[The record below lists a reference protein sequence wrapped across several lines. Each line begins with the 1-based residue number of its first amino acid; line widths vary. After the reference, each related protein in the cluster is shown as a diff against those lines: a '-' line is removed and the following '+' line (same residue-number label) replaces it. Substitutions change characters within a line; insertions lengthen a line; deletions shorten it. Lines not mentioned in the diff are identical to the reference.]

1 MQHLTSFNMR
11 ICVKRHHTH
20 NSAFLFALFFYW
32 RYDSKYYLEYV
43 ITLQIKSSL
52 VPISNH
58 PIDLALTLKEKITQT
73 TH

>member
-1 MQHLTSFNMR
+1 MTLNVLMSVNMR
-11 ICVKRHHTH
+11 IGVKRHHTH
-20 NSAFLFALFFYW
+20 NSTFL
-32 RYDSKYYLEYV
+32 LECV

-52 VPISNH
+52 GSISND